1 MRPITFV
8 RRCEALNDGEI
19 TTSNFDNLK
28 AKDIMLRL
36 ILTVFVYY
44 YYAEKCPL
52 MLSQG
57 YHSNI
62 NDVALT
68 VSKLAN
74 LKTKEMMFCLF
85 LGRDNRHMNLQGQ
98 CCFALSVGHALSQP
112 GH

>member
-1 MRPITFV
+1 
-8 RRCEALNDGEI
+8 
-19 TTSNFDNLK
+19 
-28 AKDIMLRL
+28 
-36 ILTVFVYY
+36 
-44 YYAEKCPL
+44 

-68 VSKLAN
+68 ASKLAN

-85 LGRDNRHMNLQGQ
+85 LGRDNRYMNLRGQ
-98 CCFALSVGHALSQP
+98 CCFALSVGHALSQDCLFSQP